1 MAGICQLSE
10 TPLTGHHPSSK
21 GIRPAA
27 SRGGSTHPCRDHSW
41 QGPGVET
48 WPRRKN
54 AKSTLCC
61 TRGRS
66 RESLEGRSLEEG
78 LGSEDRQT
86 GQQRHIGTEGKRQ
99 RQIETHRDT
108 DRGQQTETDRPRDRQ
123 TDIEAQRHTE
133 IHTQRQT
140 DRQRRQ
146 RESLPAPGSHPCP
159 TSPGSSYLGVL
170 GVSLHPLHA
179 VKIYLLF
186 FSANSSWFFS

>member
-41 QGPGVET
+41 RGPGVET

-99 RQIETHRDT
+99 RQIETQET
-108 DRGQQTETDRPRDRQ
+108 QTEVNRQKQRQ
-123 TDIEAQRHTE
+123 TDRHRSTETYRDSHTE
-133 IHTQRQT
+133 A